1 MQAMVVAPQQY
12 GGPLVWYRDRRR
24 SGQWPG
30 LGPLGHAHDVGQLGD
45 RHDAHDGPVVSCAHR
60 GSGLLHL
67 LAGDC
72 WLSRAS
78 GRCWAQRGKR
88 SRYPAQTLCAWRDQQ
103 GRVYGHA
110 PRSPGERLTHA
121 VRRRTCQAYFA
132 LRISLAGQGGRT
144 SCTCE
149 RHAGLLFQRCI
160 SGSLRP
166 STSVST
172 LDRIGV

>member
-1 MQAMVVAPQQY
+1 MQDAG

-30 LGPLGHAHDVGQLGD
+30 LGPLGHAHDVEQLGD

-88 SRYPAQTLCAWRDQQ
+88 SRYPAQTLGAWRDQQ
-103 GRVYGHA
+103 GRVCGHA

-121 VRRRTCQAYFA
+121 VRRRTRQAYFA
-132 LRISLAGQGGRT
+132 LRIGSPAQRGKDGLSKPGGDVRDLREKGRQDDST
-144 SCTCE
+144 AFSCAY
-149 RHAGLLFQRCI
+149 RL
-160 SGSLRP
+160 
-166 STSVST
+166 
-172 LDRIGV
+172 